1 MQHKLHIVVVVG
13 FVVIID
19 MTANIVSN
27 EMQTHSIVVYRVDGT
42 RQDVTKIKIK
52 KIYYKKVP
60 YFVVAIIA
68 KRLRRS

>member
-52 KIYYKKVP
+52 KIFIKK
-60 YFVVAIIA
+60 FLI
-68 KRLRRS
+68 LLLLS